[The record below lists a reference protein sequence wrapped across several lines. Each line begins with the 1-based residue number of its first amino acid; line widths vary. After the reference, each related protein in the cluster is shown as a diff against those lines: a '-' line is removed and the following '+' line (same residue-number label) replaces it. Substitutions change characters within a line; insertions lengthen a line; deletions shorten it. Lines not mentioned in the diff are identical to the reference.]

1 QLTKELEKGV
11 FHGWSEGALNF
22 PPTYKYEIN
31 SERYCGE
38 DPKVGRRIPSWCD
51 HILSYGLGMRLL
63 RYRRNELKFSDHRLV
78 VATYMAE
85 VEVFSP
91 RKLQKALTLTDAEIE
106 NEEVM
111 ANLVPLY

>member
-1 QLTKELEKGV
+1 
-11 FHGWSEGALNF
+11 
-22 PPTYKYEIN
+22 
-31 SERYCGE
+31 
-38 DPKVGRRIPSWCD
+38 
-51 HILSYGLGMRLL
+51 
-63 RYRRNELKFSDHRLV
+63 V

-111 ANLVPLY
+111 ANLGVVEILPNNLDKFRFIYLLLRFHVF